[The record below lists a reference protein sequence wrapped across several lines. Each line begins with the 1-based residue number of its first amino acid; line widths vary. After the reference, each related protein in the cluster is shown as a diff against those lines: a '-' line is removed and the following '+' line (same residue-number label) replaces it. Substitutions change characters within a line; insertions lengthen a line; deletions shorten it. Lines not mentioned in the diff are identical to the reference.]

1 MNIKLILPLFLSLLF
16 LVTVPCH
23 ADPASDDVWVAVAF
37 SDKGPNEPATE
48 YYGAIDR
55 KLLTSIMAAPV
66 PTGFIRLSHVALMSA
81 NGRIVPLSETRGNI
95 RQGYSRIM
103 YFRVESIVRIIE
115 LDPQFVKDFSFDLTE
130 KK

>member
-1 MNIKLILPLFLSLLF
+1 MNTKFILPVLLSLLF
-16 LVTVPCH
+16 VMSMPCH
-23 ADPASDDVWVAVAF
+23 ADPAPDDVWVAVAF
-37 SDKGPNEPATE
+37 MDKGANEAATE

-55 KLLTSIMAAPV
+55 KLLTSIMAAAV
-66 PTGFIRLSHVALMSA
+66 PTGFIKLSHVALMSA
-81 NGRIVPLSETRGNI
+81 GGRIIPLSETRGNV
-95 RQGYSRIM
+95 RQGYSRTM